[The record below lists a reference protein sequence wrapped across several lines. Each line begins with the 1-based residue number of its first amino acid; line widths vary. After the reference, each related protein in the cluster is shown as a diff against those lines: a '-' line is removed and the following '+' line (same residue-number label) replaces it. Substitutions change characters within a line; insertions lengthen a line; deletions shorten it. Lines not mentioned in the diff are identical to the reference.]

1 VQQWLLFA
9 APCLC
14 YLHSMPHFLP
24 CLRAHPPAHPLL
36 PVQEVAAYESAITR
50 LEAEGAV
57 PMEERQF
64 QEELARAQDGA
75 QRERWVHALLL
86 SLLGCSL
93 S

>member
-1 VQQWLLFA
+1 
-9 APCLC
+9 
-14 YLHSMPHFLP
+14 M
-24 CLRAHPPAHPLL
+24 
-36 PVQEVAAYESAITR
+36 AAYESAIPR

-57 PMEERQF
+57 PMEERLF

-93 S
+93 NETGWQLCPG